1 MKKIINLN
9 DPALNKAG
17 PRKKKNQT
25 ERLDEFAMSLKT
37 GSDIVTEI
45 ATSSK
50 VFGNEA
56 ANKCGLDFDL
66 FDLDENSCNDFISS
80 FLNHI
85 VRPLNYVYKTD
96 NDIVYEICV
105 IVMMPEMGQVK
116 GQYAV
121 LKTENNVSYSYHF
134 AEKIWDKIQ
143 EEQVMPPQTLRA
155 LEKNGPEIR
164 LQQMFL
170 SGGFTMDA
178 YKNFL
183 EKNEPFVKLFY
194 KVCDYIEPHYIESA
208 DEKGRH
214 KIEFLMFPRDA
225 GKCYGFRVLYDDGEF
240 ILQQSLAYMRFV
252 HPSDTYWDDPEKDR
266 YQDYC
271 REVGRTRDIE
281 KMADCLCRLA
291 DHYFADETGIIPLSL
306 DSYMRVKNF
315 NPLIYNYI
323 CADNKSR
330 PLTDSEEE
338 AENAAVEQLLAYAEE
353 KENTN

>member
-1 MKKIINLN
+1 MKKIISLN
-9 DPALNKAG
+9 DPAFNKTG

-25 ERLDEFAMSLKT
+25 ERLDEFALSLKN
-37 GSDIVTEI
+37 GADIVTEI

-50 VFGNEA
+50 TFGAEA
-56 ANKCGLDFDL
+56 AKKCGLDFEL

-80 FLNHI
+80 FFNHI
-85 VRPLNYVYKTD
+85 VSPLNYVYRTE

-105 IVMMPEMGQVK
+105 IVMKPEMGQIT

-121 LKTENNVSYSYHF
+121 LKTENNISYSYHF
-134 AEKIWDKIQ
+134 KEEVWDKIQ

-155 LEKNGPEIR
+155 LEENGPEIR

-170 SGGFTMDA
+170 SGGFTMEA

-183 EKNEPFVKLFY
+183 KKNEPFVKLFG
-194 KVCDYIEPHYIESA
+194 KVYDYVEPHYIESA
-208 DEKGRH
+208 DENGKH

-225 GKCYGFRVLYDDGEF
+225 VKCYGFRVLYDDGEF
-240 ILQQSLAYMRFV
+240 ILQQSLDYMRFV
-252 HPSDTYWDDPEKDR
+252 HPSETYWDDPEKDR

-281 KMADCLCRLA
+281 KIADCLCRLA
-291 DHYFADETGIIPLSL
+291 DHYFVDETGMIPLSL
-306 DSYMRVKNF
+306 NSYMKVKNYE
-315 NPLIYNYI
+315 PLIYNYI
-323 CADNKSR
+323 CDKNR

-338 AENAAVEQLLAYAEE
+338 AEDAAVEQLLAYSEE
-353 KENTN
+353 KKNAR